1 MQTNSGE
8 KTAKE
13 GFFSRIWSAIRAS
26 FEKRRDGIE
35 APLYDIAI
43 IFISFLFSRCH
54 IIFGAHPLGLGLVA
68 VLPSR
73 AWLAAI
79 GAAIGSLTLGRAGI
93 VYSVIAVI
101 VVFLRVIISGAEN
114 KTGTAEES
122 TLFSEGILLRM
133 ASAVIG
139 GFIAAAYEI
148 LLNGFSLTSV
158 AFGASMIILPPLVT
172 FALSGIFELGISPSI
187 VFQGTGELF
196 SVKRATNAEK
206 YAVIFFQGSALF
218 ALFLLSLSLKEYELL
233 GISAGYI
240 FSSLTTIFVARRF
253 GALRG
258 AAVGFATS
266 VGLSG
271 TFSAAFTLVGIGVGA
286 FHSLGLLLSVVI
298 GGVLLS
304 LWAGY
309 TEGVVGFLSL
319 FPEYAISAAI
329 SIPLFKK
336 IKLERTEEELE
347 TAESLAEDMVG
358 TMALSYKSR
367 YTGSLD
373 TLGSSFSS
381 IENVARAARDRDR
394 RLARE
399 ECQRIVT
406 ECINEYF
413 DTSPHIPNVEDARAA
428 FMRCVDSLTTIIY
441 SNKAVSP
448 GEFNTPAHLSRISLA
463 ISEAINSAVSTLL
476 EEKFEAASSDTA
488 PEDFGLLS
496 SLLGAARSADNRER
510 TKNDNLTNLARE
522 ALSEL
527 GISGFCVTV
536 FGERRPH
543 LILALEDEAG
553 TLITAPNVIP
563 KIEAAL
569 GFKLDKPEYYRR
581 GKMALMEV
589 NAAPKY
595 KIATATL
602 ALSGTDEPSG
612 DTAESFDTAEMR
624 HFSLIADGMG
634 SGEIAMSASHYVS
647 ELLLFALEF
656 GDGIIPSL
664 SLVNN
669 LLKRRQGECSSS
681 LDLFSLDLI
690 NGEAAFY
697 KCGAAPSYIKRQSSL
712 YRIRSRTQP
721 LGLSLTLDAEKVRAQ
736 ISDGDYIIMFSD
748 GISEDG
754 EEPWLVELISKASDA
769 TPEALAEAIL
779 KGAKKNTDAKDD
791 LTVLVGRI
799 EAL

>member
-8 KTAKE
+8 KTANE
-13 GFFSRIWSAIRAS
+13 GFFSRIWGSLRAS
-26 FEKRRDGIE
+26 FEKRREGIE
-35 APLYDIAI
+35 APLYDIAT
-43 IFISFLFSRCH
+43 FLISFLFSRCH

-73 AWLAAI
+73 VWLAAL
-79 GAAIGSLTLGRAGI
+79 GAAIGSLTLGKAGI
-93 VYSVIAVI
+93 VYAVIAVI
-101 VVFLRVIISGAEN
+101 VVFLRVIISGADGGSRTDE
-114 KTGTAEES
+114 G
-122 TLFSEGILLRM
+122 TLFGEGILLRM

-139 GFIAAAYEI
+139 GFIAAAYEV

-158 AFGASMIILPPLVT
+158 AFGVSMIILPPLAA
-172 FALSGIFELGISPSI
+172 FALSGIFEPGISPSMI
-187 VFQGTGELF
+187 FLGTGELF

-206 YAVIFFQGSALF
+206 YSIIFFQGSALF

-240 FSSLTTIFVARRF
+240 FASLVTIFAARRF

-258 AAVGFATS
+258 AAVGFAAS
-266 VGLSG
+266 VALSG
-271 TFSAAFTLVGIGVGA
+271 AFSVAFTLVGLGVGA

-309 TEGVVGFLSL
+309 TEGVIGFLSI

-329 SIPLFKK
+329 SVPLFKK
-336 IKLERTEEELE
+336 TKLERTEEELRD
-347 TAESLAEDMVG
+347 AEGIAEDMVG

-373 TLGSSFSS
+373 ILGSAFSS
-381 IENVARAARDRDR
+381 IENVARG
-394 RLARE
+394 ARE
-399 ECQRIVT
+399 RDSRLLPLECRRIVT

-413 DTSPHIPNVEDARAA
+413 DASPHIPNLEDSRAVFLKQVED
-428 FMRCVDSLTTIIY
+428 LTTIVY
-441 SNKAVSP
+441 SDKAITAE
-448 GEFNTPAHLSRISLA
+448 EFNTPPHLERISRA
-463 ISEAINSAVSTLL
+463 ITEAINSAVSTLL
-476 EEKFEAASSDTA
+476 EEKFEIASSDTA

-496 SLLGAARSADNRER
+496 SLLGTARCEDNRER
-510 TKNDNLTNLARE
+510 TKNESLTSLTRE
-522 ALSEL
+522 ALTSL

-536 FGERRPH
+536 FGERWPH
-543 LILALEDEAG
+543 IILALEDETG
-553 TLITAPNVIP
+553 TLITSPEVIP
-563 KIEAAL
+563 KIESKI
-569 GFKLDKPEYYRR
+569 GFKLGKPEYYRR

-589 NAAPKY
+589 SAAPKF
-595 KIATATL
+595 KITTA
-602 ALSGTDEPSG
+602 ALSASATDEPSG
-612 DTAESFDTAEMR
+612 DSSESFDTGEMR

-634 SGEIAMSASHYVS
+634 SGELARSASQYVA
-647 ELLLFALEF
+647 ELLLHALEF

-669 LLKRRQGECSSS
+669 LLKRRVGECSSS
-681 LDLFSLDLI
+681 LDLFSYDLI
-690 NGEAAFY
+690 SGDAAFY

-721 LGLSLTLDAEKVRAQ
+721 LGLSLSLDAEKIRAE
-736 ISDGDYIIMFSD
+736 ITDGDYIIMFSD

-754 EEPWLVELISKASDA
+754 EDPWLVELISKSRDA

-779 KGAKKNTDAKDD
+779 MGAKRNTTVSDD
-791 LTVLVGRI
+791 LTVLVGRVSAI
-799 EAL
+799 

>member
-8 KTAKE
+8 KTANL
-13 GFFSRIWSAIRAS
+13 GFFSRIWSSLRAS
-26 FEKRRDGIE
+26 FEKRREGIE
-35 APLYDIAI
+35 APLYDIMTFLI
-43 IFISFLFSRCH
+43 TFLFSRCH

-73 AWLAAI
+73 VWLAAL
-79 GAAIGSLTLGRAGI
+79 GAAIGSLTLGKAGI
-93 VYSVIAVI
+93 VYAVIAVI
-101 VVFLRVIISGAEN
+101 VVFLRVIISGADKNGSTEDN
-114 KTGTAEES
+114 
-122 TLFSEGILLRM
+122 TLFDEGILLRM

-158 AFGASMIILPPLVT
+158 AFGVSMIALPPLVA
-172 FALSGIFELGISPSI
+172 FALSGVFELGISPGVI
-187 VFQGTGELF
+187 FLGTGELF
-196 SVKRATNAEK
+196 SVKRVTNAEK
-206 YAVIFFQGSALF
+206 YSIIFFQGSALF

-233 GISAGYI
+233 GISGGYI
-240 FSSLTTIFVARRF
+240 FASLATIFVARRF

-271 TFSAAFTLVGIGVGA
+271 TFSVAFTLVGLGVGA

-309 TEGVVGFLSL
+309 TEGVVGFLSI

-329 SIPLFKK
+329 SVPLFKK
-336 IKLERTEEELE
+336 TKLERTEEELRD
-347 TAESLAEDMVG
+347 AESISEDMVG

-373 TLGSSFSS
+373 ILGSAFSS
-381 IENVARAARDRDR
+381 IENVAKE
-394 RLARE
+394 ARE
-399 ECQRIVT
+399 RDSRLLLLESRRIVT

-413 DTSPHIPNVEDARAA
+413 DASPHIPNLESSRAA
-428 FMRCVDSLTTIIY
+428 FLKCVDALTTIVY
-441 SNKAVSP
+441 SNKAVSYE
-448 GEFNTPAHLSRISLA
+448 EFNTPPHLERISRA
-463 ISEAINSAVSTLL
+463 IAEAINSAVSTLL

-496 SLLGAARSADNRER
+496 SLLCAARCEDNRER
-510 TKNDNLTNLARE
+510 TKNERLTSLAKG
-522 ALSEL
+522 ALASL

-543 LILALEDEAG
+543 IILALEDETG
-553 TLITAPNVIP
+553 TLITSPELLP
-563 KIEAAL
+563 KIEGSL
-569 GFKLDKPEYYRR
+569 GFKLAKPEYYRR
-581 GKMALMEV
+581 GKMVLLEV
-589 NAAPKY
+589 SAAPKY
-595 KIATATL
+595 KITTATL
-602 ALSGTDEPSG
+602 STSATDEPSG
-612 DTAESFDTAEMR
+612 DSSESFDTGEMR

-634 SGEIAMSASHYVS
+634 SGELAKSASQYVG
-647 ELLLFALEF
+647 ELLLHALEF
-656 GDGIIPSL
+656 GDGITPAL
-664 SLVNN
+664 ALVNN
-669 LLKRRQGECSSS
+669 LLKRRVGECSSS
-681 LDLFSLDLI
+681 LDLFSFDLI
-690 NGEAAFY
+690 SGEGAFY

-721 LGLSLTLDAEKVRAQ
+721 LGLSLSLDAEKIRTE
-736 ISDGDYIIMFSD
+736 ITDGDYVIMFSD

-754 EEPWLVELISKASDA
+754 EDPWLVELISKSADP

-779 KGAKKNTDAKDD
+779 MGAKKNIAVTDD
-791 LTVLVGRI
+791 LTVLVGKVS
-799 EAL
+799 AL